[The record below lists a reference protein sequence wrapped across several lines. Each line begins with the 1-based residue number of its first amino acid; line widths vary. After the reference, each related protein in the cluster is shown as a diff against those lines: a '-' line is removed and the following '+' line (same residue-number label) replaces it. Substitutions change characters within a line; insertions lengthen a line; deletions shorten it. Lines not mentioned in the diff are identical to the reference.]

1 MLASPMTTTI
11 TTAEFS
17 HRGKMTTKSGQSSR
31 KAYIRMLME
40 KTPATRN
47 QIASISG
54 LSNPYI
60 KELEEDN
67 IINVGREKLLALSIA
82 LDLSLTE
89 IDELL
94 TVFERSKL
102 SVGDIPLFLQA
113 AERLRL
119 SAAMHPVNDSYA
131 LDLMFLAAEIEQG
144 PHIIVSTRPA
154 SCFRHE
160 KHRLYAER
168 PLVEAHPI
176 YGDLVSAINHERRRR
191 FLINLEA
198 NPAEN
203 YVCVHCLEDYIKR
216 CDDEEERS
224 WRLRHLN
231 SVIEVIETYPNF
243 RFFLT
248 SESPS
253 FLFVLKS
260 GSDAENDNGRLIIT
274 AFAQHRFTTKT
285 SGSLTGFATENKAV
299 ITNFRSELDFV
310 RGSVLPE

>member
-1 MLASPMTTTI
+1 M
-11 TTAEFS
+11 
-17 HRGKMTTKSGQSSR
+17 KSGQGNR
-31 KAYIRMLME
+31 KAYIRMLMD

-60 KELEEDN
+60 KELEEGN

-89 IDELL
+89 IDDLL

-102 SVGDIPLFLQA
+102 SVGDIPLFLNT

-119 SAAMHPVNDSYA
+119 SAAMHPINDSYA
-131 LDLMFLAAEIEQG
+131 LDLMFLAAEIERG

-160 KHRLYAER
+160 NHRLYAEK

-176 YGDLVSAINHERRRR
+176 YGDLVSAINRERRRR

-198 NPAEN
+198 NTAEN
-203 YVCVHCLEDYIKR
+203 YVCVHCLEDYIRR
-216 CDDEEERS
+216 CDDEEERT
-224 WRLRHLN
+224 WRLRHLQ
-231 SVIEVIETYPNF
+231 SVIEVIESYPNF
-243 RFFLT
+243 KFFLT
-248 SESPS
+248 KECPS
-253 FLFVLKS
+253 FLFVMKS
-260 GSDAENDNGRLIIT
+260 ASSSENDVGRLIIT

-285 SGSLTGFATENKAV
+285 SASLTGFATENKAV
-299 ITNFRSELDFV
+299 ITNFRNELNFI
-310 RGSVLPE
+310 RGSVLTEFKDRKRLSAHLRDLAAASCL